1 MWKKIKKNWFFILI
15 FLAVAGSIILKDM
28 YLPTAVV
35 SIPDTQVAFATDQRI
50 LEQTWQPTVKRLSEV
65 SIPYTV
71 EGSFAANLCMR
82 FVSDDG
88 QKLFAQVEEAYQFTD
103 GEQGTLQ
110 FPVDVFSVEPGTRYR
125 IQLVYEN
132 VEGIGKLL
140 FPAGSNYMGCSI
152 DGAACDLAA
161 AFRFVFVK
169 YSRIFWLVMTF
180 FPFLSFSLLFMTAWR
195 RKWEEV
201 IGLAFLASSLLLYV
215 SGLFGSLEYGIVALY
230 ILSVVSIAAAMY
242 LYDRRNMTVSDVL
255 SPAVP
260 VYGLLFLLVILNN
273 RNTWFGAWDEYS
285 HWGTAVKD
293 MYYYNAFPAHMG
305 STVMLIRYPPFS
317 ALIEY
322 FFTYNNGLF
331 SIDLLYI
338 GFQMMLVSCLILL
351 CKAAAKGKVRY
362 LLPAVLIIFTL
373 PVSFFGAVFN
383 DISADPL
390 LAVLL
395 AYVFICYYSE
405 KMSLFNMLRII
416 CGVSA
421 LTLTKE
427 AGLAL
432 AGLACLV
439 MLLDTCWKGV
449 KEKNIVGK
457 RMAWQFLPFLAT
469 GGSFISWQLYLRTAL
484 NRTGAGNGAAGIN
497 SFADSSDLSVGGILN
512 LFTGNGQEYQ
522 YRAVKNFFEELFRE
536 DTFALAGFPC
546 SFAGLLVSVLIIALL
561 LSFVDFLTDIRK
573 RLILF
578 GMLSALMGMAY
589 ALSLL
594 FLCLFAFPA
603 SEAVDPGIE
612 RYLGAWAGGVVLA
625 LAGLFLLRAA
635 EAKNRE
641 DVQKGWK
648 YILVMC
654 GILIIIVPIQDY
666 YTKNRDY
673 QITEDMVYGF
683 DDADEVLRSFADK
696 GERIYFVCNNAE
708 NIANYMFRTAVCPVN
723 VSLGE
728 YNLFASEK
736 KYQEMKE
743 YYRAQNEEE
752 IGSPTILSP
761 DIWKERLKQY
771 QYVFLMHP
779 NEVFQESFGELF
791 EDSDTIGDGTFYQ
804 VRTDSGEL
812 SLHYIGRVG
821 MKWFLEYDS
830 LMISFAIG
838 G

>member
-1 MWKKIKKNWFFILI
+1 MRKKIKEKCFFVLI
-15 FLAVAGSIILKDM
+15 FLIVAGSIILKDM

-35 SIPDTQVAFATDQRI
+35 SRPDTQVAFATDQRI

-71 EGSFAANLCMR
+71 EGSFAADLCMR

-110 FPVDVFSVEPGTRYR
+110 FPVGVFSVEPGTRYR

-152 DGAACDLAA
+152 DGIACDLAA

-169 YSRIFWLVMTF
+169 YSRIFWLVMTV
-180 FPFLSFSLLFMTAWR
+180 FPFLSFSMLFMTAWR

-201 IGLAFLASSLLLYV
+201 IGLAFLSSTLLLYV
-215 SGLFGSLEYGIVALY
+215 SGLFGSLEYGIFALY
-230 ILSVVSIAAAMY
+230 ILSAVSIFAAMY
-242 LYDRRNMTVSDVL
+242 LYNRRNMTVSDVI

-273 RNTWFGAWDEYS
+273 RNTWFGTWDEYS
-285 HWGTAVKD
+285 HWGIAAKD
-293 MYYYNAFPAHMG
+293 MYYYNAFPAHPG
-305 STVMLIRYPPFS
+305 STVMLTRYPPFS

-331 SIDLLYI
+331 SIDLIYI
-338 GFQMMLVSCLILL
+338 GFQMMIISCLILL
-351 CKAAAKGKVRY
+351 CKAAARGRVKY

-373 PVSFFGAVFN
+373 PVSFFETIFN
-383 DISADPL
+383 DICVDSL

-427 AGLAL
+427 AGLAI

-439 MLLDTCWKGV
+439 MLLDTCWRGV

-457 RMAWQFLPFLAT
+457 RIVWQFLPLLAT
-469 GGSFISWQLYLRTAL
+469 GVSFFSWQLYLRTAL
-484 NRTGAGNGAAGIN
+484 NRTNAGNGAAGVN
-497 SFADSSDLSVGGILN
+497 SIVDSSGLSVGGILN

-522 YRAVKNFFEELFRE
+522 YRAVKNFFEELFSG
-536 DTFALAGFPC
+536 DTFVLAGIPC
-546 SFAGLLVSVLIIALL
+546 SFADLLVLVLIIAFL
-561 LSFVDFLTDIRK
+561 LSSAGVMADVKKRFLSYG
-573 RLILF
+573 L
-578 GMLSALMGMAY
+578 LSAGMGMVY
-589 ALSLL
+589 AL
-594 FLCLFAFPA
+594 FLMFLYLFAFSA
-603 SEAVDPGIE
+603 VEAVDLAGIE
-612 RYLGAWAGGVVLA
+612 RYLGAWIGGVALA
-625 LAGLFLLRAA
+625 LAGLFLLGAA
-635 EAKNRE
+635 EINIG
-641 DVQKGWK
+641 DGQKTVWK
-648 YILVMC
+648 YVLVMC
-654 GILIIIVPIQDY
+654 GILIIIAPLQDY
-666 YTKNRDY
+666 YIKNRDY

-696 GERIYFVCNNAE
+696 EDRIYFVCNNAKD
-708 NIANYMFRTAVCPVN
+708 IANYMFRTAVCPVN
-723 VSLGE
+723 VSLRE
-728 YNLFASEK
+728 HNLFASEK

-743 YYRAQNEEE
+743 YYKAQNEEE
-752 IGSPTILSP
+752 IGSPTILSSET
-761 DIWKERLKQY
+761 WKERLEQY

-779 NEVFQESFGELF
+779 NEVFQESYGDLFGA
-791 EDSDTIGDGTFYQ
+791 SDTIDDGTFYQ
-804 VRTDSGEL
+804 VRMNSGKL
-812 SLHYIGRVG
+812 SLHYIGKIG
-821 MKWFLEYDS
+821 MKWFLEYD
-830 LMISFAIG
+830 
-838 G
+838 